1 MKKLIPILLCL
12 TLGGCTTGSK
22 TKTNINYYSNVYVAE
37 TTPEPMPCESQYE
50 EPQVRRVVYYRP
62 TQDLTIC
69 DLSTEIG
76 RKMLRKM
83 RAAYNEN

>member
-1 MKKLIPILLCL
+1 MKYIPIILLL
-12 TLGGCTTGSK
+12 SLGGCTTGSK
-22 TKTNINYYSNVYVAE
+22 TKTNINYYSNVYVASSS
-37 TTPEPMPCESQYE
+37 EPMPCESTYE
-50 EPQVRRVVYYRP
+50 QPVRRVAYYRP

-76 RKMLRKM
+76 RKMLRKI